1 MPAPRVLVLRA
12 PGTNCD
18 IETAYAFE
26 RAGAVAERL
35 HINRLRE
42 TPAALDDFQILCLPG
57 GFSYGDDVSAGRIL
71 GNQIRVA
78 LGDQFRR
85 FRDAGKLILGI
96 CNGFQILLKSGILL
110 EDNHAAGADAKSA
123 SLPTAQATL
132 ALNESGRYEDRWVR
146 LNVAGNKCV
155 FLNGIESMYL
165 PVAHAE
171 GKFVTRDAAVLKS
184 LESNGQAVL
193 KYRPLKEA
201 VVAGQVAV
209 GGASAAATSATH
221 TVPYPDNPNGATN
234 DIAGICDAT
243 GRVCGLM
250 PHPERHLDPLQHP
263 RWTRLK
269 ELPKEGDGFAVFKNA
284 VAFFK

>member
-1 MPAPRVLVLRA
+1 MAQPRVLVLRA

-18 IETAYAFE
+18 LETAYAFE

-71 GNQIRVA
+71 GNQIRVR

-110 EDNHAAGADAKSA
+110 EDNHAATTGTAVAA
-123 SLPTAQATL
+123 LPMAQATL

-146 LNVAGNKCV
+146 LRVAGEKCV
-155 FLNGIESMYL
+155 FLKGIDSMYL

-184 LESNGQAVL
+184 LEAGGQAVL
-193 KYRPLKEA
+193 KYRQLKDAA
-201 VVAGQVAV
+201 VVS
-209 GGASAAATSATH
+209 ASSSSVSSATH
-221 TVPYPDNPNGATN
+221 SVPYPDNPNGATN

-284 VAFFK
+284 VGFFK

>member
-1 MPAPRVLVLRA
+1 MAAPRVLVLRA

-42 TPAALDDFQILCLPG
+42 TPAALGDFQILCLPG

-78 LGDQFRR
+78 LGDQFRK

-110 EDNHAAGADAKSA
+110 EDNVAAGSSGKAG

-146 LNVAGNKCV
+146 LSVAGEKCV
-155 FLNGIESMYL
+155 FFSGVESMYL

-171 GKFVTRDAAVLKS
+171 GKFVTRDADVLKS
-184 LESNGQAVL
+184 LETGGQAVL

-201 VVAGQVAV
+201 VAAG
-209 GGASAAATSATH
+209 SPAAAASSATH

-284 VAFFK
+284 VRFFK